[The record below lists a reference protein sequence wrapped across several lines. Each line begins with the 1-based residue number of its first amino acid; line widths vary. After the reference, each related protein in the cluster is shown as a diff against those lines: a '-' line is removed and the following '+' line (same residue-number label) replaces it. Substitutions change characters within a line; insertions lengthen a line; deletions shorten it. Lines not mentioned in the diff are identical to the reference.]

1 MHRVSGTAWHDCR
14 TRVYYRTHVYQVCG
28 AGAGADADQAGELQ
42 SAHTTLKTR
51 RLESGPCPWDPG
63 LKLFWWADG
72 WAGGRDRRLAATR
85 ISKVAEW
92 FTAEKGF
99 VYQPKIIPQRDTG
112 ANRTRP
118 QIRAACVPRDE
129 RHAAR
134 VPRAHRQAA
143 YALRTCALRTAQESL
158 FIHNA
163 NSHTTHTAREVVV
176 KVVPVTSWGDS
187 MLGAL
192 PLGECAVS
200 NADCS
205 TVLGGVHSQGHQ
217 PTGRG
222 RLLVSR

>member
-1 MHRVSGTAWHDCR
+1 MPM
-14 TRVYYRTHVYQVCG
+14 G
-28 AGAGADADQAGELQ
+28 AGAKTVLVGGWVGGWAGSPTGRYQ
-42 SAHTTLKTR
+42 D
-51 RLESGPCPWDPG
+51 LESG
-63 LKLFWWADG
+63 
-72 WAGGRDRRLAATR
+72 T
-85 ISKVAEW
+85 EW

-99 VYQPKIIPQRDTG
+99 VYQPKIIPQRDTPRCG
-112 ANRTRP
+112 QSHPGP